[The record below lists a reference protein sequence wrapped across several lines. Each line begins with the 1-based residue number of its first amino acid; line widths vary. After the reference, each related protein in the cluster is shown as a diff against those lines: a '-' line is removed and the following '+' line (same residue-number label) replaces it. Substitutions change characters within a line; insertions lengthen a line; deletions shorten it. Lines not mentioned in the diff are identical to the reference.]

1 MTRDIRTLGSRARLA
16 YGLGCITLG
25 CYPIALS
32 LGYIPIVEADIMAPR
47 WVVAAAGFT
56 FVIAGFM
63 ILLAH
68 HSRANDLLAGFL
80 LLLFGAI
87 GTWVSL
93 FSAAEGF
100 SGGLPFL
107 SREQNVFVARCVFGL
122 GALISIATCA
132 YAFRRA
138 TRDKSER

>member
-1 MTRDIRTLGSRARLA
+1 MARDIRSLSPRARLA

-32 LGYIPIVEADIMAPR
+32 LGLIPIDEADVMAPQ

-63 ILLAH
+63 ILLAQ

-80 LLLFGAI
+80 LLLFAAL

-93 FSAAEGF
+93 FSSAEGF

-107 SREQNVFVARCVFGL
+107 SREQNVLVARWMFGL
-122 GALISIATCA
+122 GALVSFAACV
-132 YAFRRA
+132 YAFRRVA
-138 TRDKSER
+138 RD